1 MIHYVKDDIT
11 KSNCDIICHQVNC
24 QGAMNSGVAKAIR
37 EKWPEVYEYY
47 KVWCDREE
55 DKANLLGEAQGIL
68 IEDNPN
74 RYVGNLYAQYNYG
87 YNGER
92 YTNYE
97 AFYNAIEQLA
107 NQITDAPKATIA
119 FPYKIGCVRGG
130 ANWSIIR
137 TMIEQVFTGR
147 NVTFYY
153 LNDDDLE
160 LDDKQKIWNQK
171 HLNEP
176 TWDNSCMGGL

>member
-1 MIHYVKDDIT
+1 MIHYVKGDIT

-47 KVWCDREE
+47 KIWCDREE

-87 YNGER
+87 YDGQR

-97 AFYNAIEQLA
+97 AFYNAIEQIAAQLVEH
-107 NQITDAPKATIA
+107 PYKVTIA

-130 ANWSIIR
+130 ADWKIIR
-137 TMIEQVFTGR
+137 TMINKVFAGQ
-147 NVTFYY
+147 NDVYFYY
-153 LNDDDLE
+153 LDDND
-160 LDDKQKIWNQK
+160 LDWKEKLFVEECNRKVPVD
-171 HLNEP
+171 NE
-176 TWDNSCMGGL
+176 

>member
-1 MIHYVKDDIT
+1 MVHYIKGDVT
-11 KSNCDIICHQVNC
+11 KSDCDIICHQVNC

-37 EKWPEVYEYY
+37 EKWPEVYVNY
-47 KVWCDREE
+47 KFWCDREE
-55 DKANLLGEAQGIL
+55 DKANLLGEAQGVL
-68 IEDNPN
+68 INEHPR

-130 ANWSIIR
+130 ANWKIIR
-137 TMIEQVFTGR
+137 TMIEEVFAGR
-147 NVTFYY
+147 DVTFYY
-153 LNDDDLE
+153 LNDDDLTWKE
-160 LDDKQKIWNQK
+160 KLIVEEYNRKVPID
-171 HLNEP
+171 NE
-176 TWDNSCMGGL
+176 